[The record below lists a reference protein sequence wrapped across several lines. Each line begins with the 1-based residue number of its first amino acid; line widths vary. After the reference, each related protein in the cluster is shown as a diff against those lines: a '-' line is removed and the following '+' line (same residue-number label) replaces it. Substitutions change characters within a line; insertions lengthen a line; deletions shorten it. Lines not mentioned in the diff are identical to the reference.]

1 MKKLETIKI
10 KFQKYPTE
18 KYCGKKC
25 KWKYIVLEQENEIS
39 YCMLFNNNELLVE
52 NKQTCRCQECIESQ
66 FYENGKRYL
75 RYNIFNSDEETCG
88 DCLLQ
93 YYDFTGKIYGY
104 SICPAF
110 NSKILYKQGLT
121 LEGDDVHEIHYRCKA
136 CKNAT
141 IKNKEQ

>member
-1 MKKLETIKI
+1 MANRVSAADVKVIIKTTLADADI
-10 KFQKYPTE
+10 TKFITDANVFVNVYLSNK
-18 KYCGKKC
+18 
-25 KWKYIVLEQENEIS
+25 I
-39 YCMLFNNNELLVE
+39 NNNELLVE

-110 NSKILYKQGLT
+110 NSKILYKQGLI
-121 LEGDDVHEIHYRCKA
+121 LEGDDVYEIHYRCKA